1 MEKEIEEAQLPPEN
15 DSTSIRKDPPST
27 SSTISSSQTV
37 QYLKIMGSLINTHL
51 TETLKEA
58 LRRQGI
64 THDVKPFRKDMQLV
78 VK

>member
-1 MEKEIEEAQLPPEN
+1 MEPLM
-15 DSTSIRKDPPST
+15 
-27 SSTISSSQTV
+27 V
-37 QYLKIMGSLINTHL
+37 HINTHL